1 MNQILEIELVIP
13 IPSDSILVKRVEYE
27 DMPKG
32 SIKGRQFKLKELSK
46 RNR

>member
-27 DMPKG
+27 KF
-32 SIKGRQFKLKELSK
+32 RK
-46 RNR
+46 RDCDF